1 MVAVEFWFALG
12 RGRRAR
18 VTFGFDDVSLV
29 PSSVTVDPKDVDISM
44 RIGPLTL
51 GVPIL
56 GAAMDGVVDPVM
68 ARELGKLGS
77 LGVLNLE
84 GLFTRYE
91 DPYAVIEDIISQ
103 PKDQVAPFL
112 QRVYQEPVKEK
123 LVERRVEEIKSW
135 GVLAAA
141 SVTPLRAETIGKRA
155 IQAGLD
161 VLVIQSTVTTL
172 RYLSSSLQALD
183 LEKFCREA
191 PVPVVVGNCATYEV
205 ALELMQA
212 GASGILVGVGPG
224 AACTTRAVLGVGV
237 PQVTATVDVAAARE
251 EYFKSTGRYVAV
263 ITDGGMRVGG
273 DVAKA
278 IASGAD
284 AVMLGSPLA
293 SAQEAP
299 GRGHHWGMA
308 TPDPNLPRG
317 TLVKVGIKGSLR
329 EILFGP
335 SRVTDGTMN
344 FVGALKASMGILG
357 VRTIKE
363 MQKVE
368 IAVAPSIWT
377 EGKQLQREQGV
388 GMGR

>member
-1 MVAVEFWFALG
+1 MEYFLG
-12 RGRRAR
+12 RNRKAR
-18 VTFGFDDVSLV
+18 MTFGFDDVSLV
-29 PSSVTVDPKDVDISM
+29 PGNVTVDPKDVDVSTS
-44 RIGPLTL
+44 IGPVRLE
-51 GVPIL
+51 VPIL
-56 GAAMDGVVDPVM
+56 GAAMDGVVDPRM
-68 ARELGKLGS
+68 AVELGKFGA

-91 DPYAVIEDIISQ
+91 DPYGVIEEIISR
-103 PKDQVAPFL
+103 PKDEVAALL
-112 QRVYQEPVKEK
+112 QRVYQEPIKEK
-123 LVERRVEEIKSW
+123 LIDRRIEEIKSHN
-135 GVLAAA
+135 VPAAV
-141 SVTPLRAETIGKRA
+141 SVTPLRAETLGRRA
-155 IQAGLD
+155 IQAGVD
-161 VLVIQSTVTTL
+161 VLVIQATVTTL
-172 RYLSSSLQALD
+172 RYVSSSLQALD

-205 ALELMQA
+205 ALELMRA
-212 GASGILVGVGPG
+212 GVSGILVGIGPG
-224 AACTTRAVLGVGV
+224 AACTTRAVLGIGV

-251 EYFKSTGRYVAV
+251 DYLKSTGRYVAV

-273 DVAKA
+273 DIAKA

-308 TPDPNLPRG
+308 TPDPALPRG
-317 TLVKVGIKGSLR
+317 TLVRVGIKGSLR

-335 SRVTDGTMN
+335 STVTDGTMN
-344 FVGALKASMGILG
+344 LVGALRVAMGSLG
-357 VRTIKE
+357 ARNIRE

-368 IAVAPSIWT
+368 IVVAPSIWT
-377 EGKQLQREQGV
+377 EGKHLQREQGV